1 MRSNTG
7 NAEILE
13 ERISQIET
21 ELASLRDENAR
32 LKEAHVECRSV
43 EDIDAKERLRLFDV
57 LETLPIYICLLSED
71 YHIPFAN
78 RYFRETF
85 GESHGHPCYK
95 FLFNRTEPCE
105 TCETYTVMKT
115 RKPHHWFWTGP
126 NRRDYDI
133 YDFPFT
139 DSDGT
144 FLILEMGI
152 DITDRNIA
160 EKKLKQTLDTL
171 EARVAD
177 RTRELETYYAKLQT
191 EMEEHSKT
199 DMALRETGQYL
210 DNLIKYANAPIIV
223 WDPQLRITRFNKA
236 FEELTGREASEAI
249 GQSLEFLFPKEKTN
263 TAMDLVRKTMGGEL
277 WHVVEIPILH
287 ADGTVKTVLWNSATL
302 YENDGKT
309 VRSVIAQGQDITER
323 RQAEEE
329 VQEHMANLKR
339 SNEDL
344 ERFAYIASHD
354 LQEPLRNVV
363 SFSQLLSRRYAG
375 KLDPDADEFISY
387 IVEGGKRMQSLI
399 SDLLDYSRVN
409 TRAKPFEPT
418 NCEDVVEKVMQN
430 LFFVIQE
437 SNATIETTPLP
448 VLNADPTQL
457 EMVFQ
462 NLISNAIKFRRDEPP
477 FIHISAERSGDI
489 WTFAVRD
496 NGIGIDPAF
505 QERIFEIF
513 QRLHTRDKY
522 PGTGVG
528 LAIVKK
534 IIERHGGRIWVESEE
549 GKGSTFYFTLPASS

>member
-1 MRSNTG
+1 MQFPEHNLSTWETPFFFTASGTQKRNAVPMKKKMRSNTG

-191 EMEEHSKT
+191 EMGNIPKPIWHSG
-199 DMALRETGQYL
+199 RPSS
-210 DNLIKYANAPIIV
+210 IS
-223 WDPQLRITRFNKA
+223 IT
-236 FEELTGREASEAI
+236 
-249 GQSLEFLFPKEKTN
+249 
-263 TAMDLVRKTMGGEL
+263 
-277 WHVVEIPILH
+277 
-287 ADGTVKTVLWNSATL
+287 
-302 YENDGKT
+302 
-309 VRSVIAQGQDITER
+309 
-323 RQAEEE
+323 
-329 VQEHMANLKR
+329 
-339 SNEDL
+339 
-344 ERFAYIASHD
+344 
-354 LQEPLRNVV
+354 
-363 SFSQLLSRRYAG
+363 
-375 KLDPDADEFISY
+375 
-387 IVEGGKRMQSLI
+387 
-399 SDLLDYSRVN
+399 
-409 TRAKPFEPT
+409 
-418 NCEDVVEKVMQN
+418 
-430 LFFVIQE
+430 
-437 SNATIETTPLP
+437 
-448 VLNADPTQL
+448 
-457 EMVFQ
+457 
-462 NLISNAIKFRRDEPP
+462 
-477 FIHISAERSGDI
+477 
-489 WTFAVRD
+489 
-496 NGIGIDPAF
+496 
-505 QERIFEIF
+505 
-513 QRLHTRDKY
+513 
-522 PGTGVG
+522 
-528 LAIVKK
+528 
-534 IIERHGGRIWVESEE
+534 
-549 GKGSTFYFTLPASS
+549 